1 VYIVN
6 RFSLPPQFIGMCT
19 GPVIAAVS
27 LCHRRF
33 LRRRYAAPPSP
44 QINASACNVS
54 HWALL
59 FLPPSPSSAPALTM
73 KRSLLPCRS
82 SEPLQWVG
90 ASFTTASR
98 HRFSRHQA
106 QLLSFCRCFAAKC
119 CISCSCAVCAFAVS
133 FAITT
138 SRVVTAPLGRCSCRS
153 LSSAARSL
161 FLSSLV
167 SCLSSLV
174 SLPSCVSRVLLTD
187 CLVALLLHTSP
198 VADCV
203 RVASFVTYVS
213 TNIPSTLLFPRV

>member
-1 VYIVN
+1 MYIVN

-27 LCHRRF
+27 LCHRHF

-82 SEPLQWVG
+82 SEPLRWVG

-98 HRFSRHQA
+98 HRLSRHHKP

-138 SRVVTAPLGRCSCRS
+138 SSVVTAPLGRCSCRS
-153 LSSAARSL
+153 LSSAA
-161 FLSSLV
+161 
-167 SCLSSLV
+167 LSSLV
-174 SLPSCVSRVLLTD
+174 SLLLSLFSCLSSFVCFSCV
-187 CLVALLLHTSP
+187 AH
-198 VADCV
+198 
-203 RVASFVTYVS
+203 
-213 TNIPSTLLFPRV
+213 